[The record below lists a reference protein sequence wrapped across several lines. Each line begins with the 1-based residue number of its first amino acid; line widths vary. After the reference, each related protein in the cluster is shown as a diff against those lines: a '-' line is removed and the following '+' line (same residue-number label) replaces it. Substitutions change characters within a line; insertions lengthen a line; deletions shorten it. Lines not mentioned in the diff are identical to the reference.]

1 MAGLLA
7 KLQAAADA
15 LFALLRRPPA
25 APEPVAEPQP
35 HPWERAYPAGIDWH
49 FEAEPKPLFSLLDE
63 AVAAHGERPCLNFFG
78 KSTSY
83 AEVGS
88 LVAKAAR
95 GFRDLGVRK
104 GTRVGLFLPNSPY
117 FVVCYYAI
125 LKAGGTV
132 VNFNPL
138 YAEREI
144 VRQMRDAEVRIM
156 VTLDLVSLYD
166 KMAGRLADTELETLV
181 VCSMSGALPLPKKAL
196 FALLKRKE
204 IASIPADDRHRR
216 FEKLID
222 NGGLDAPAEI
232 DPLRDVAV
240 LQYTGGTTG
249 EPKGAMLTHAG
260 LWANTRQTRLWAA
273 DIQPGEEKILG
284 VLPLFHVFAMTGV
297 MNAGLLTGSEIV
309 LLPRFRVAEVLAA
322 IDKQR
327 PTLFF
332 GVPTIYSAMNGHER
346 LDKYDLSSLK
356 FCVSG
361 GAPLPQ
367 EVKTTFEALSGCS
380 LVEGYGLTEAGPVC
394 TINPFKGEN
403 RTGSAGLP
411 IPGTVVEIV
420 SLEDP
425 DRVMPLGEPG
435 EVCITGPQV
444 MAGYWKQDEET
455 AAVLRD
461 GRLRTG
467 DVGYLDEDGYL
478 HLFDRIKDLIITGG
492 YNVYPRMV
500 EEALYL
506 HPAVEEAA
514 VCGIP
519 DSHHGEIVKAYVKL
533 RGGQTLT
540 TVGLRT
546 FLKDKLAPFE
556 LPRRIE
562 FRDDIPK
569 TALGKPLRREL
580 VAEEVRKQAEKAA
593 RLAKAAETRE
603 ELVAAPS
610 PENGKSAA

>member
-1 MAGLLA
+1 MTTGLLA
-7 KLQAAADA
+7 KLRDA
-15 LFALLRRPPA
+15 TTALLAFLRKPPA
-25 APEPVAEPQP
+25 TPEPTEPQP
-35 HPWERAYPAGIDWH
+35 HPWERSYPAGVDWH
-49 FEAEPKPLFSLLDE
+49 FESEPKPLYSILDE
-63 AVAAHGERPCLNFFG
+63 AVADYGERPCLNFFG

-83 AEVGS
+83 DEVGA

-95 GFRDLGVRK
+95 GFQDLGVTK
-104 GTRVGLFLPNSPY
+104 GTKVGLFLPNSPY
-117 FVVCYYAI
+117 FVICYYAV

-156 VTLDLVSLYD
+156 VTLDLLSLYE
-166 KMAGRLADTELETLV
+166 KMAGRLTDTKLETLV
-181 VCSMSGALPLPKKAL
+181 VCSMGGALPLPKKAL

-204 IASIPADDRHRR
+204 VASIPTDDKHLR

-222 NGGLDAPAEI
+222 NDGLEARAEI
-232 DPLRDVAV
+232 DPLHDVAV

-249 EPKGAMLTHAG
+249 KPKGAKLTHAG
-260 LWANTRQTRLWAA
+260 LLANTMQTRLWAA

-297 MNAGLLTGSEIV
+297 MNAGLVSGSEIV

-327 PTLFF
+327 PTVFF
-332 GVPTIYSAMNGHER
+332 GVPTIYSAINAHEG
-346 LDKYDLSSLK
+346 LEKYDLSSLK

-361 GAPLPQ
+361 GAPLPL
-367 EVKTTFEALSGCS
+367 EVKKTFEALSGCS

-394 TINPFKGEN
+394 TINPFHGEN
-403 RTGSAGLP
+403 RPGSAGLP
-411 IPGTVVEIV
+411 IPGTVIEIV
-420 SLEDP
+420 SLDDP
-425 DRVMPLGEPG
+425 KKTVPLGEPG
-435 EVCITGPQV
+435 EVCVTGPQV

-455 AAVLRD
+455 DTVLCD

-514 VCGIP
+514 VCGVP

-533 RGGQTLT
+533 REGQKLT
-540 TVGLRT
+540 TVALRT

-556 LPRRIE
+556 LPRRIA

-593 RLAKAAETRE
+593 RKAKAAETQD
-603 ELVAAPS
+603 ELVAAAPT
-610 PENGKSAA
+610 EDGKSAA